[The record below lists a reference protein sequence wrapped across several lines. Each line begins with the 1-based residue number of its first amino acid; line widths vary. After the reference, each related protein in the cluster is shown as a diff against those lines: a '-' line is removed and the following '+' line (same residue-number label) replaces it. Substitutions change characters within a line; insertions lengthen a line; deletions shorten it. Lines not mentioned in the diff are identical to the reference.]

1 MSASTSQTVNT
12 NKSTTSLTD
21 PLVIDD
27 SDASDTEGEPVKS
40 VAQQTIE
47 SLQHKLDFTKWML
60 SKQRNRVLQ
69 LEKEIASNRLM
80 HEVNLDHAIGDLE
93 RELAMLQHNVDRDYN
108 AFKEAFPDSTLTG
121 HDIMTHLIRETETRR
136 QQHIKLAT
144 CIPYAIDENQ
154 GGIPNEH
161 ASYDTLL
168 DHVTTAFQDQESYHK
183 SIEVS
188 NRIAGLNTTL
198 NLVAKENE
206 RLAEQLNSFQ
216 LKLQQQDDMLNNQE
230 QEDNVTTCSLG
241 TYQHNHVYRLSKL
254 KQDNQPLLNTITAR
268 SFHESNQPCNKI
280 KDLEWC
286 WCKAP
291 RLTNRSHPYRQHH
304 LMSYMRGRTDKLNAC
319 IDKVNNLIQVDLKGM
334 TQEQVSAHII
344 NIIKCSVDN

>member
-1 MSASTSQTVNT
+1 MSASTSQTKNT
-12 NKSTTSLTD
+12 KASVISLTD

-27 SDASDTEGEPVKS
+27 SDASESEGEPVKS
-40 VAQQTIE
+40 VSQQTIE

-60 SKQRNRVLQ
+60 SKQRNRVLD
-69 LEKEIASNRLM
+69 LEKTIESNRLM

-93 RELAMLQHNVDRDYN
+93 RELHMLQHNVEQDYN
-108 AFKEAFPDSTLTG
+108 AFREAFPDSSLTG
-121 HDIMTHLIRETETRR
+121 HEIMNHLIKEAETRK

-144 CIPYAIDENQ
+144 CIPYYIDNQ
-154 GGIPNEH
+154 VPNENT
-161 ASYDTLL
+161 SFDVLL
-168 DHVTTAFQDQESYHK
+168 DHVAAAFNDQDSYHK
-183 SIEVS
+183 LVDIQSKLD
-188 NRIAGLNTTL
+188 RLNATL
-198 NLVAKENE
+198 NDMAKENE
-206 RLAEQLNSFQ
+206 RLAEHLNSLQ
-216 LKLQQQDDMLNNQE
+216 RKLQQQDDQLNNQE
-230 QEDNVTTCSLG
+230 QEDNIVTCSLG

-254 KQDNQPLLNTITAR
+254 KQDNSPLLNTITAR
-268 SFHESNQPCNKI
+268 SFHESDKPCNKI

-319 IDKVNNLIQVDLKGM
+319 IDKVNNLIQIDTKGM

>member
-1 MSASTSQTVNT
+1 MSASTSQTKNT
-12 NKSTTSLTD
+12 SESVQSLTD

-27 SDASDTEGEPVKS
+27 SDASDQEGEPVKS
-40 VAQQTIE
+40 VSQQTIE

-60 SKQRNRVLQ
+60 TKQRNRVLD
-69 LEKEIASNRLM
+69 LEKQIESNRLM
-80 HEVNLDHAIGDLE
+80 HEVNLDHAIGNLE
-93 RELAMLQHNVDRDYN
+93 RELAMLQHNVDQDYN
-108 AFKEAFPDSTLTG
+108 AFKEAFPDSILTG
-121 HDIMTHLIRETETRR
+121 HDIMTHLIREAETRR
-136 QQHIKLAT
+136 QQHIKLAN
-144 CIPYAIDENQ
+144 CIPHAIDKNQ
-154 GGIPNEH
+154 GGLTND
-161 ASYDTLL
+161 STSFDVLL
-168 DHVTTAFQDQESYHK
+168 DHVSVAFNDQDKYHRLCDIQTK
-183 SIEVS
+183 LD
-188 NRIAGLNTTL
+188 RLNTTL
-198 NLVAKENE
+198 NDMAKENE
-206 RLAEQLNSFQ
+206 RLAEQLNSLQIKLHNQDTQ
-216 LKLQQQDDMLNNQE
+216 LDMQE

-254 KQDNQPLLNTITAR
+254 KQDNQPLLNTVMAR
-268 SFHESNQPCNKI
+268 SFHESDKPCNKP

>member
-12 NKSTTSLTD
+12 KASATSLTD

-27 SDASDTEGEPVKS
+27 SDASESEGEPVKS
-40 VAQQTIE
+40 VYQQKIE
-47 SLQHKLDFTKWML
+47 SLEHKLDFTKWML
-60 SKQRNRVLQ
+60 KKQRSRVLQ

-80 HEVNLDHAIGDLE
+80 HEVNLDRSVGDLE
-93 RELAMLQHNVDRDYN
+93 RELAMLQHNVDQDYN
-108 AFKEAFPDSTLTG
+108 AFKEAFPDSTLSG
-121 HDIMTHLIRETETRR
+121 HDIMTHLIKEATTRE
-136 QQHIKLAT
+136 QQHIKLAA
-144 CIPYAIDENQ
+144 CVPYPIDTDQEHT
-154 GGIPNEH
+154 NEQ
-161 ASYDTLL
+161 ATFDTLL
-168 DHVTTAFQDQESYHK
+168 NHVSKAFFDQDAYAR

-188 NRIAGLNTTL
+188 NRINGLNTTL

-206 RLAEQLNSFQ
+206 RLEDQLNSFQ
-216 LKLQQQDDMLNNQE
+216 RKLQQQEDMINNQE
-230 QEDNVTTCSLG
+230 REDNVTTCSLG

-268 SFHESNQPCNKI
+268 SFHESDEPCNKI

-319 IDKVNNLIQVDLKGM
+319 IDKVNNLIQVNVQGM
-334 TQEQVSAHII
+334 NQEQVSAHII